1 MPSFILIHPA
11 VWPQQTWT
19 ADYMDAGKAYTR
31 KFQMWGGCRAP
42 FHGRAGSPSNTVWPG
57 PRPTRMP
64 SFILIRP
71 TVWPQ
76 YSNVTDRT
84 GQTGQRSD
92 GIGRTVFGRPFVKRF
107 ALCHRSVVCLSVLT
121 CVSVTFVHCGQTVGR
136 IKTKLGKQVGLIP
149 GHMVLDG
156 DPAPLPKKGAEPL
169 SPIFGPCPLWPNGW
183 MDRDGT

>member
-1 MPSFILIHPA
+1 MLRSLVGSEMCIR
-11 VWPQQTWT
+11 
-19 ADYMDAGKAYTR
+19 DRYTC
-31 KFQMWGGCRAP
+31 K
-42 FHGRAGSPSNTVWPG
+42 
-57 PRPTRMP
+57 P

-71 TVWPQ
+71 TIWPQ

-169 SPIFGPCPLWPNGW
+169 SPIFDPCPLWPNGW
-183 MDRDGT
+183 MDQDGIWHGDGPWSRPRARWGPSSPR